1 LKDAVTLQVT
11 QNYLNLTQAKEKLV
25 VSQTSVEQAEEN
37 YRVASE
43 LYKQGLILNSDL
55 LDVEVALLQT
65 KTNFVQTVVDY
76 ELAKSNLER
85 AIGQKS
91 L

>member
-11 QNYLNLTQAKEKLV
+11 QSYLNLVRAEKKLT
-25 VSQTSVEQAEEN
+25 VSETSVEQAEEN

-65 KTNFVQTVVDY
+65 RTNHVQTLVDY
-76 ELAKSNLER
+76 ELAKANLER
-85 AIGQKS
+85 ATGEKN